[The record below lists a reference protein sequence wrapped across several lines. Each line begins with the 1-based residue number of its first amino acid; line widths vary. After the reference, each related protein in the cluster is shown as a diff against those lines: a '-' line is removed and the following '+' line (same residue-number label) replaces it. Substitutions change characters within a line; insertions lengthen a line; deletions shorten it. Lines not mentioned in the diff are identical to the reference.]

1 MPTPDCA
8 VINRTYIEV
17 AKIMLLK
24 FQNLLNLLD
33 SCDIIKTVGVTI

>member
-1 MPTPDCA
+1 MPTLDCA